1 MPCLL
6 PFYYSDAD
14 FMPKITRK
22 QVFFIFGAPY
32 AWKLEPIH
40 AGNSPNRPDDREL
53 RAFGTVA
60 QGGIVRAGTFPG
72 FPVFNTPRGT
82 RTRKGYRLSD
92 KNKVRVRG
100 AKSSK
105 TTPPRRTR
113 L

>member
-14 FMPKITRK
+14 FMSKITRK

-40 AGNSPNRPDDREL
+40 AGNSPNRPDDRGL

-60 QGGIVRAGTFPG
+60 QGGIVRAHFPD
-72 FPVFNTPRGT
+72 FPYLIPQGGLEQE
-82 RTRKGYRLSD
+82 KD
-92 KNKVRVRG
+92 ID
-100 AKSSK
+100 
-105 TTPPRRTR
+105 
-113 L
+113 